1 MRCAGG
7 RHKTVGERRCKTQ
20 TRPAEATSACQRAVR
35 SRRAAMTEQHVSVTM
50 SQDQSQ
56 MDEVKCGQRNQEV
69 QVEDATAGTFH
80 NEDEYEG

>member
-1 MRCAGG
+1 
-7 RHKTVGERRCKTQ
+7 
-20 TRPAEATSACQRAVR
+20 
-35 SRRAAMTEQHVSVTM
+35 MTEQRVSVKM

-80 NEDEYEG
+80 NGNECKG